1 MDLLIENCQGG
12 DKLQCV
18 RAAQRGKRR
27 RLGQRGGETFVPP
40 SHTVGD
46 VCAPTGWFPDNPVV
60 TRPFHCR
67 ARQQMEELT
76 NGAKGKK
83 KKNPQVQ
90 GAEEGKAARRLFFLF
105 FLDGGEVK
113 GGQWGGIEGVMYGA
127 RVK

>member
-40 SHTVGD
+40 SPTVGD
-46 VCAPTGWFPDNPVV
+46 ACAPTGWFPPINPVV
-60 TRPFHCR
+60 TGPFYCR

-76 NGAKGKK
+76 NGAKRQIKKRTLRFREQPGNSYCFYLFFFAAVKGKK
-83 KKNPQVQ
+83 T
-90 GAEEGKAARRLFFLF
+90 KA
-105 FLDGGEVK
+105 
-113 GGQWGGIEGVMYGA
+113 
-127 RVK
+127 